1 MRWPTAIT
9 PACAPR
15 ATIRD
20 RRLSVLPPEN
30 TPAGRANAQITV
42 VRNSPDD
49 TQTRQIKLFLD
60 GENRG
65 ELMFGD
71 SMTLDV
77 AAGVHQLRVD
87 NTWNRKNLSFEIRA
101 GDHLSFVTKS
111 SAGKFAWFLLGFL
124 GAGPMQVSI
133 EPLPSR
139 S

>member
-1 MRWPTAIT
+1 VPPPGHSGSATVPIT
-9 PACAPR
+9 
-15 ATIRD
+15 I
-20 RRLSVLPPEN
+20 
-30 TPAGRANAQITV
+30 

-49 TQTRQIKLFLD
+49 TQTRQIKIFLD
-60 GENRG
+60 GESQG

-77 AAGVHQLRVD
+77 SVGAHTIGVD
-87 NTWNRKNLSFEIRA
+87 NTWNRKDLAIEIHA
-101 GDHLSFVTKS
+101 GESLQFLTKS

>member
-1 MRWPTAIT
+1 MP
-9 PACAPR
+9 PPGHSGS
-15 ATIRD
+15 AT
-20 RRLSVLPPEN
+20 V
-30 TPAGRANAQITV
+30 QITI

-49 TQTRQIKLFLD
+49 TQTRQIKIFLD
-60 GENRG
+60 GESQG

-77 AAGVHQLRVD
+77 SMGAHTIGVD
-87 NTWNRKNLSFEIRA
+87 NTWKRKDLAIEIHA
-101 GDHLSFVTKS
+101 GEHLQFLTKS
-111 SAGKFAWFLLGFL
+111 FAGKFAWFLLGFL

>member
-1 MRWPTAIT
+1 MP
-9 PACAPR
+9 
-15 ATIRD
+15 
-20 RRLSVLPPEN
+20 PPEHSGS
-30 TPAGRANAQITV
+30 TTAQITI
-42 VRNSPDD
+42 VRNSPED
-49 TQTRQIKLFLD
+49 TQTRQIKIFLD
-60 GENRG
+60 GESQG

-77 AAGVHQLRVD
+77 GAGAHTLRVD
-87 NTWNRKNLSFEIRA
+87 NTWNRKDLAIEISAGENLRF
-101 GDHLSFVTKS
+101 LTKS